1 MKCKLTHVTMLSLLV
16 LFSQAIIAEPWDK
29 KFYNP
34 KELEGDV
41 VLPMPCE
48 GTMIFRMVKTGSH
61 NLLGDKAIVL
71 GSESAEQ
78 KFAEYATPNYISG
91 SFSEKGERYFLMSK
105 YEITQLQYQ
114 AVMNESCPKAE
125 IKARFPVTNVSWF
138 DAVAFSN
145 KYSEWLLKNHADKL
159 PKEDNKVGFVRLP
172 TNTEWEYAARG
183 GAAVSDSEFRERLF
197 PMTESS
203 DKYIWSTKNANGKL
217 QLAGQLNPNSLGL
230 FDMLGNVNEMTF
242 DAFRANKLDRY
253 HGQSGGITVR
263 GGSYLTG
270 ENQMSSAYRIE
281 QPYYNDN
288 GEGFKAK
295 DTGFRVV
302 FVTPIITS
310 NNRLQ
315 QISNEWQ
322 ALGKDNKQD
331 QEIVANL
338 EKIAQGVEN
347 KELKNKLKSLE
358 DALRASNQH
367 KDEQRDQAVRS
378 ALQLGAFLCTD
389 VSDLNKRYTE
399 YQKRYDTLCSDAQTA
414 LAACPDIKIQ
424 THEAK
429 DVRDFVLTYYADT
442 LVETAQ
448 TYPHDIVKKQIQPV
462 ISKLQNQNKSNL
474 NQYVDL
480 YAKHLADYYK
490 TGKIA
495 REVWLQSC
503 NELRK

>member
-1 MKCKLTHVTMLSLLV
+1 MKSKLPLST
-16 LFSQAIIAEPWDK
+16 LFLFCVSPNLTAAPWEA

-34 KELEGDV
+34 KDLEGDV
-41 VLPMPCE
+41 TLPMPCE
-48 GTMIFRMVKTGSH
+48 GSMVFRVVKTGSH
-61 NLLGDKAIVL
+61 NALGDKAIVL
-71 GSESAEQ
+71 GSESSEQ

-91 SFSEKGERYFLMSK
+91 SFSEQGERYFLMSK

-114 AVMNESCPKAE
+114 AVMGESCPKAE
-125 IKARFPVTNVSWF
+125 MKARFPIHNISWF

-145 KYSEWLLKNHADKL
+145 KYSEWLLKNHANKL
-159 PKEDNKVGFVRLP
+159 LKEDNKAGFIRLP

-183 GAAVSDSEFRERLF
+183 GAAVSDSEFRESIF
-197 PMTESS
+197 PMKESH

-217 QLAGQLNPNSLGL
+217 QLAGLLNPNPLGL
-230 FDMLGNVNEMTF
+230 FDMIGNVNEMTF

-270 ENQMSSAYRIE
+270 ESQMSSAYRVE

-302 FVTPIITS
+302 FVTPVITS
-310 NNRLQ
+310 NARLQ
-315 QISNEWQ
+315 QISAEWQ
-322 ALGKDNKQD
+322 ALGKDNQQD
-331 QEIVANL
+331 QEIVTNL
-338 EKIAQGVEN
+338 EKITQGVEN

-367 KDEQRDQAVRS
+367 KDEQRDQAIRA

-389 VSDLNKRYTE
+389 VSDLNKRYLE
-399 YQKRYDTLCSDAQTA
+399 YQKRHQALCSNSETA

-424 THEAK
+424 MEEAEA
-429 DVRDFVLTYYADT
+429 VRDFVLKYYADT
-442 LVETAQ
+442 LVETSQ
-448 TYPHDIVKKQIQPV
+448 TYSYDLVKKQIQPV
-462 ISKLQNQNKSNL
+462 VKKLQNQNKSNL

-480 YAKHLADYYK
+480 YAKHLASYYK
-490 TGKIA
+490 TGKVERDI
-495 REVWLQSC
+495 WLKNC